1 MPPGGLKNV
10 LTTPETVLTGERA
23 LTQRASWGS
32 GFPGPSVTSWFSAGH
47 TEKIYSLRF
56 HPLAADVLASSSYD
70 LTIRIWDLQA
80 GTEQLRLQ
88 GHQDQVGHCRGR
100 GPGMKGRA
108 PSYALV
114 CPQIFSLAWSP
125 DGKQLATVCK
135 DGRVRVYDPR
145 SSPLPLQ
152 VSKLCLGQRQ
162 T

>member
-23 LTQRASWGS
+23 LIQRASWGS
-32 GFPGPSVTSWFSAGH
+32 GFPGLSVTSWSSAGH

-88 GHQDQVGHCRGR
+88 GHQDQVEQLQRQGPRDEREGSLLCPRLPSDFQPGLESRWKAAGHC
-100 GPGMKGRA
+100 
-108 PSYALV
+108 
-114 CPQIFSLAWSP
+114 
-125 DGKQLATVCK
+125 
-135 DGRVRVYDPR
+135 
-145 SSPLPLQ
+145 LQ
-152 VSKLCLGQRQ
+152 GWACSGL
-162 T
+162 

>member
-1 MPPGGLKNV
+1 MASQGL
-10 LTTPETVLTGERA
+10 
-23 LTQRASWGS
+23 SI
-32 GFPGPSVTSWFSAGH
+32 TSWSSPGH

-80 GTEQLRLQ
+80 GAELLKLQ
-88 GHQDQVGHCRGR
+88 GHQDQVGQLQTR
-100 GPGMKGRA
+100 GPGMKGEA

-125 DGKQLATVCK
+125 DGNQLATVCK
-135 DGRVRVYDPR
+135 DGHVRVYEPR

-152 VSKLCLGQRQ
+152 VSMLDLGHGQ